1 MLNAADPASLYDLG
15 IEALKMGLPS
25 RLPGTHLVYKG
36 SELLLVSYSLG
47 KKLEFRISEQ
57 SSSAQDAVD
66 QLKEMI
72 SWGIVTSIRVEEVN
86 GIDVFDILWLDIL
99 KNSGFTAELK
109 FLVFRGNNRNLR

>member
-1 MLNAADPASLYDLG
+1 MSTHTEPLPENNIFMLNAADPASLYDLG

-57 SSSAQDAVD
+57 SSSTQDAVD

-72 SWGIVTSIRVEEVN
+72 SWGIVTSIRIEEVN
-86 GIDVFDILWLDIL
+86 GNMYLTAPGWTFL
-99 KNSGFTAELK
+99 KTPGL
-109 FLVFRGNNRNLR
+109 L